1 MDMIDAH
8 THVGPCRVFDLDSST
23 DDLLS
28 SMDEHG
34 IRSSIVQPYPG
45 APNPSEVHD
54 LIESMSKEHPLRFF
68 GIASIN
74 PHQDKELYFNELKR
88 CVKKLVFVGVKLHT
102 IGHAVN
108 PSGTD
113 GTTVFEAA
121 NELGI
126 PVMVHTG
133 PGIPFAAP
141 SSLQP
146 QLDRFPDVKVVMAHA
161 GHGIFSGEA
170 IAMGQ
175 IYPQVYLEP
184 SWCTFYNVGAM
195 VDVLGPERVLFGSD
209 LPGNVPIQID
219 TFKALGLS
227 KDAEE
232 LVFGK
237 AAKELFQI
245 N

>member
-1 MDMIDAH
+1 MYIVDAH
-8 THVGPCRVFDLDSST
+8 THLGPCRVFDLDSST

-34 IRSSIVQPYPG
+34 IHSSIVQPYPG
-45 APNPSEVHD
+45 ATNPSEVHD
-54 LIESMSKEHPLRFF
+54 SIASMSEKHPLRFF

-74 PHQDKELYFNELKR
+74 PHQDKAMYFKELQR
-88 CVKKLVFVGVKLHT
+88 CVEKLGFVGVKLHT

-108 PSGTD
+108 PSGAD
-113 GTTVFEAA
+113 GTTVFESAK
-121 NELGI
+121 ELGI

-170 IAMGQ
+170 IAMGK

-209 LPGNVPIQID
+209 LPGNIPIQID

-237 AAKELFQI
+237 TAKDLFQLG
-245 N
+245 

>member
-1 MDMIDAH
+1 M
-8 THVGPCRVFDLDSST
+8 
-23 DDLLS
+23 
-28 SMDEHG
+28 
-34 IRSSIVQPYPG
+34 
-45 APNPSEVHD
+45 
-54 LIESMSKEHPLRFF
+54 RFF

-88 CVKKLVFVGVKLHT
+88 CVKKLGFIGVKLHT

-161 GHGIFSGEA
+161 GHGLFSGEA

-209 LPGNVPIQID
+209 LPGNVPIQKNWYLEKLLKNC
-219 TFKALGLS
+219 F
-227 KDAEE
+227 
-232 LVFGK
+232 
-237 AAKELFQI
+237 